1 MSRSRSADGQQ
12 ECSGIIGVDI
22 GGTKCAL
29 VKADAAGRVLRET
42 RFGTTDVSGTLANI
56 YAAVSELEPGASPVF
71 GIACGGPLDA
81 ARGVIL
87 SPPNLPGWDGI
98 AIVSELESRFGGR
111 GYLMN
116 DANACAL
123 AEWQFGAGRGT
134 RNMVYLTHGTG
145 MGAGLILDGRLYEGT
160 TGDAG
165 EVGHVRLAPEG
176 PVGYGKAGSFE
187 GFCSGGGLSRLAAG
201 RVVGHGALSAKELAE
216 LANAGNAEALAV
228 WEESGRYLGRAL
240 SLLIDILNPE
250 VIVLGSLYMRSGH
263 LLESAMREELSRE
276 TLAGPLKACRI
287 VAAELGESTGVMSAI
302 AVARYRMAQ
311 A

>member
-1 MSRSRSADGQQ
+1 MAESEQR
-12 ECSGIIGVDI
+12 CSGIIGVDI

-81 ARGVIL
+81 ERGVIL

-98 AIVSELESRFGGR
+98 AVVSELESRFGGR

-276 TLAGPLKACRI
+276 TLAEPLKACRI

>member
-1 MSRSRSADGQQ
+1 MA
-12 ECSGIIGVDI
+12 ECERASGIIGVDI

-29 VKADAAGRVLRET
+29 VKADAEGRVEREM

-56 YAAVSELEPGASPVF
+56 YAAVSELGPGASPVF

-81 ARGVIL
+81 ERGVIL

-201 RVVGHGALSAKELAE
+201 RIAGHGRLSAKELAE

-250 VIVLGSLYMRSGH
+250 VIVLGSLYMRSGR
-263 LLESAMREELSRE
+263 LLESAMREELERE
-276 TLAGPLKACRI
+276 TLAGPLRACRI

-302 AVARYRMAQ
+302 AVARYRMALTS
-311 A
+311 

>member
-1 MSRSRSADGQQ
+1 MA
-12 ECSGIIGVDI
+12 ECERASGIIGVDI

-29 VKADAAGRVLRET
+29 VKADAEGRVEREM

-56 YAAVSELEPGASPVF
+56 YAAVSELGPGASPVF

-81 ARGVIL
+81 ERGVIL

-123 AEWQFGAGRGT
+123 AEWQFGSGRGT

-187 GFCSGGGLSRLAAG
+187 GFCSGGGLSRLAEG
-201 RVVGHGALSAKELAE
+201 RIAGHGRLSAKELAE

-250 VIVLGSLYMRSGH
+250 VIVLGSLYMRSGR
-263 LLESAMREELSRE
+263 LLESAMREELERE
-276 TLAGPLKACRI
+276 TLAGPLRACRI

-302 AVARYRMAQ
+302 AVARYRMALTS
-311 A
+311 

>member
-1 MSRSRSADGQQ
+1 MA
-12 ECSGIIGVDI
+12 ECERASGIIGVDI

-29 VKADAAGRVLRET
+29 VKADAEGRVEREM

-56 YAAVSELEPGASPVF
+56 YAAVSELGPGASPVF

-81 ARGVIL
+81 ERGVIL

-201 RVVGHGALSAKELAE
+201 RIAGHGRLSAKELAE

-250 VIVLGSLYMRSGH
+250 VIVLGSLYMRSGR
-263 LLESAMREELSRE
+263 LLESAMREELERE
-276 TLAGPLKACRI
+276 TLVGPLRACRI

-302 AVARYRMAQ
+302 AVARYRMALTS
-311 A
+311 

>member
-1 MSRSRSADGQQ
+1 MA
-12 ECSGIIGVDI
+12 ECERASGIIGVDI

-29 VKADAAGRVLRET
+29 VKADAEGRVEREM

-56 YAAVSELEPGASPVF
+56 YAAVSELGPGASPVF

-81 ARGVIL
+81 ERGVIL

-187 GFCSGGGLSRLAAG
+187 GFCSGGGLSRLAEGRIAG
-201 RVVGHGALSAKELAE
+201 HRRLSAKELAE

-250 VIVLGSLYMRSGH
+250 VIVLGSLYMRSGR
-263 LLESAMREELSRE
+263 LLESAMREELERE
-276 TLAGPLKACRI
+276 TLAGPLRACRI

-302 AVARYRMAQ
+302 AVARYRMALTS
-311 A
+311 

>member
-1 MSRSRSADGQQ
+1 MAESEQR
-12 ECSGIIGVDI
+12 CSGIIGVDI

-98 AIVSELESRFGGR
+98 AIVSELEARFGGR

-201 RVVGHGALSAKELAE
+201 RIAGHGAPSAKELAE

-276 TLAGPLKACRI
+276 TLAGPLRACRI

-311 A
+311 G

>member
-1 MSRSRSADGQQ
+1 MAESEQR
-12 ECSGIIGVDI
+12 CSGIIGVDI

-87 SPPNLPGWDGI
+87 SPPNLSGWDGI

-187 GFCSGGGLSRLAAG
+187 GFCGGGGLSRLAAG
-201 RVVGHGALSAKELAE
+201 RVAGHGALSAKELAE

-263 LLESAMREELSRE
+263 LLESAMREELLRE

>member
-1 MSRSRSADGQQ
+1 MA
-12 ECSGIIGVDI
+12 ECERASGIIGVDI

-29 VKADAAGRVLRET
+29 VKADAEGRVEREM

-56 YAAVSELEPGASPVF
+56 YAAVSELGPGASPVF

-81 ARGVIL
+81 ERGVIL

-201 RVVGHGALSAKELAE
+201 RIAGHGRLSAKELAE

-250 VIVLGSLYMRSGH
+250 VIVLGSLYMRSGR
-263 LLESAMREELSRE
+263 LLESAMRAELERE
-276 TLAGPLKACRI
+276 PLAGPLRACRI
-287 VAAELGESTGVMSAI
+287 VAAALGGSTGVMSAI
-302 AVARYRMAQ
+302 AVARYRMALTS
-311 A
+311 